1 MSIASQTTYGNGPSS
16 NDLLAGQIPL
26 YSGRGPVLMSLLN
39 NSEAAQVETLQA
51 TSTSYAVTLTK
62 GGVSRTFS
70 GTGLANA
77 NASAAALKAAI
88 EADGIAS
95 GWVSVS
101 VATDTVTATA
111 LFSGSEH
118 AVSYSGATNIT
129 LTETTAASDG
139 ASIEFGL
146 AVMHDST
153 EGQGVRP
160 TKTAAVAQV
169 WHLTPTVANTTTYF
183 ASVTLADGRTYSA
196 SYLGDGSDTIQE
208 VVEGLTPLLNAQL
221 PASTVVVTEDNAKMI
236 LTAEVAGVAF
246 TASAGSNSASA
257 VWTIAEAT
265 ANVTSALTR
274 PLAGIA
280 VRSPSIPA
288 SPTYTGGDGTPA
300 SSYPSQSEMTVIEAG
315 VIVGLT
321 DDTVSRFDAV
331 YVRCTATGTEKVGSF
346 RNDSDS
352 GDCVLL
358 AGARFLEAAA
368 GTSAAHAPV
377 KIQLEL
383 STAT

>member
-16 NDLLAGQIPL
+16 NDLLAGQIPS
-26 YSGRGPVLMSLLN
+26 YAGRGPVLMSLLN

-160 TKTAAVAQV
+160 TKTSAVAKV
-169 WHLTPTVANTTTYF
+169 VHLTPAAVNSAIYYVGVELSDGRKIF
-183 ASVTLADGRTYSA
+183 ASYTADGSA
-196 SYLGDGSDTIQE
+196 TAQE
-208 VVEGLTPLLNAQL
+208 IVEGLQPAIDALM
-221 PASTVVVTEDNAKMI
+221 PASTVVWTEDNAKLI
-236 LTAEVAGVAF
+236 ATSEVAGVDF
-246 TASAGSNSASA
+246 TAIYGSSNSTAT
-257 VWTIAEAT
+257 WTHAIDT

-300 SSYPSQSEMTVIEAG
+300 SSYPSQSEMTVMEAG

-321 DDTVSRFDAV
+321 DDTVSRFDPV
-331 YVRCTATGTEKVGSF
+331 YVRCTATGSEKVGSF

-352 GDCVLL
+352 GDCILL
-358 AGARFLEAAA
+358 AGARFIEAAA
-368 GTSAAHAPV
+368 GTSSAHAPV